1 MSPPDGNLS
10 ELEAQASK
18 DVAAAGSAQAL
29 AEVRAS
35 YLGRKGS
42 VAGVLRTIGSLA
54 PEERGRVGK
63 EANEVKARIEALV
76 TARNSMSCCSSAA
89 SRSASSTSVS
99 VRNNS
104 FAAKHRHRI
113 YHWVVCA

>member
-1 MSPPDGNLS
+1 MSAQGSNLA
-10 ELEAQASK
+10 ELEAQARD
-18 DVAAAGSAQAL
+18 DVADAGSAQEL

-63 EANEVKARIEALV
+63 EANEVKARRPE
-76 TARNSMSCCSSAA
+76 
-89 SRSASSTSVS
+89 SRI
-99 VRNNS
+99 
-104 FAAKHRHRI
+104 AKHRCFPRSIALRLVPVQGRPRRPWQLLRI
-113 YHWVVCA
+113 SVGS